1 MGYQFV
7 KFYPFLS
14 HFLSVKMSKKR
25 VGLVRRQRRQAHKAL
40 LRFLQGAPC
49 AMARRRLIPRT
60 LPRPCQKRGTPRYA
74 GLGRAPAAHR
84 RRRGPRQPG
93 RPALR
98 QPPSRREALRP
109 VLRGNPLKTQKRRG
123 ILSGCPFVFSARRGG
138 KGPLA
143 AHGPCKKA
151 FSYSCGRVSSCPGKI
166 REGFEMSSRL
176 SA

>member
-1 MGYQFV
+1 MSNFIRFCHISCPSKCPKSESDLCGV
-7 KFYPFLS
+7 KGGGRKKPSCVFCKAPLAPWRGGGSFPALS
-14 HFLSVKMSKKR
+14 R
-25 VGLVRRQRRQAHKAL
+25 
-40 LRFLQGAPC
+40 AP
-49 AMARRRLIPRT
+49 AK
-60 LPRPCQKRGTPRYA
+60 KRGTPRCA

>member
-25 VGLVRRQRRQAHKAL
+25 VGLVRRQRRRAHKAL

-49 AMARRRLIPRT
+49 AMARRRLIPHT
-60 LPRPCQKRGTPRYA
+60 LPCPCQKRGTPRCA

-109 VLRGNPLKTQKRRG
+109 VLRGNPLKTQKRSG

-138 KGPLA
+138 QGAPCCAQPVQKGFFLFLRQ
-143 AHGPCKKA
+143 GQLL
-151 FSYSCGRVSSCPGKI
+151 SGKNQ
-166 REGFEMSSRL
+166 GGV
-176 SA
+176 

>member
-1 MGYQFV
+1 MTIIVYGISFV
-7 KFYPFLS
+7 KFCPFLS

-25 VGLVRRQRRQAHKAL
+25 VGLVRRQRRRAHKAL

-60 LPRPCQKRGTPRYA
+60 LPRPCQKRGTPRCA

-138 KGPLA
+138 QGAPCCAQPVQKGFFLFLRQ
-143 AHGPCKKA
+143 GQLL
-151 FSYSCGRVSSCPGKI
+151 SGKNQ
-166 REGFEMSSRL
+166 GGV
-176 SA
+176 